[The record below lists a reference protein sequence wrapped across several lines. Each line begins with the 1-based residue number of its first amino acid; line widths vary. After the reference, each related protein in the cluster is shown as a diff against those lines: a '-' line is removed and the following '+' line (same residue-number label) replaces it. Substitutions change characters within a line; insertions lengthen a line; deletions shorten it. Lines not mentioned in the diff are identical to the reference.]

1 MRKGIIITNAY
12 STLPSSLNQS
22 LRLKKEFSKFGVEAD
37 ICPNNSFPVEVSGN
51 GEAIRRIAAYDFCV
65 YLDKDKYVSVLL
77 EKTGLKLFNSAEA
90 IATCDDK
97 MLTHI
102 ALTDHGIQMPKT
114 LPGLLCYD
122 PQEPVKESILDHI
135 EQALGYPVIVKAS
148 YGSLGKDVHKADSR
162 AELRVLCEQYKLA
175 PHLFQECIKECA
187 GKDIRVICIGGKTV
201 AAMQRESCTDFRS
214 NIELGGKG
222 SVYELN
228 PELSSLCGK
237 ISDILGLDYCGIDVL
252 PSSRGYLVCEVNSNA
267 FFGGIEAVTGINI
280 ARLYA
285 EYIVRKIYG

>member
-22 LRLKKEFSKFGVEAD
+22 LRLKDELAALGVAAD
-37 ICPNNSFPVEVSGN
+37 ICPNRTFPVEISGD
-51 GEAIRRIAAYDFCV
+51 GEAASRLAGYDFCI

-77 EKTGLKLFNSAEA
+77 EKTGMRLFNSAEA

-102 ALTDHGIQMPKT
+102 ALSGHGIQMPKT

-122 PQEPVKESILDHI
+122 PQEPVQESTLAHI
-135 EQALGYPVIVKAS
+135 EQVLGYPVIIKAS
-148 YGSLGKDVHKADSR
+148 YGSLGKDVRKADNR
-162 AELRVLCEQYKLA
+162 QELYALAEQYKLV
-175 PHLFQECIKECA
+175 PHLFQECIQECA
-187 GKDIRVICIGGKTV
+187 GRDIRVIVIGGKAV
-201 AAMQRESCTDFRS
+201 AAMQRESRTDFRS

-222 SVYELN
+222 SVYELD
-228 PELSSLCGK
+228 PDLSLLCGK
-237 ISDILGLDYCGIDVL
+237 VSGILGLDYCGIDVL

-267 FFGGIEAVTGINI
+267 FFGGIEAVTGTNI

-285 EYIVRKIYG
+285 EYIVRKVYG